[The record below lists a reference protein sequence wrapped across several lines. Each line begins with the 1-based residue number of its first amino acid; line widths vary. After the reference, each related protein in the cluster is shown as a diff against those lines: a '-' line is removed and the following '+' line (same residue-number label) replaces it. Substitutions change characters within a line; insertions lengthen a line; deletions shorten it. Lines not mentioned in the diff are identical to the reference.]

1 MVIIEE
7 VCDFQKKGFE
17 NSKKRNREETED
29 NSRYKRCREE
39 IEKRDMELDEDKL
52 CNAFTFTVNFYEVEE
67 PKYSEKELIE
77 EIEYCIETVYIE
89 ECTEEVMVNLQLV
102 NIDEEEYEDDDE

>member
-1 MVIIEE
+1 MIIIEE

-52 CNAFTFTVNFYEVEE
+52 CNAFTFTVNFYEEPNSEE
-67 PKYSEKELIE
+67 KKLIE
-77 EIEYCIETVYIE
+77 EIEHCIENVYIE

-102 NIDEEEYEDDDE
+102 NIDEEEYE